1 MAVELKYNNPLTL
14 ETGTGITG
22 SINGENFTTRE
33 IEGLIDENVTLNIG
47 QEVETTSNTT
57 FNDVTSSDTINVG
70 NIFLGDGF
78 ISSSNSV
85 VAHTGSVVVTGNT
98 TATSMTTNGQLNYGS
113 FEGVIPEGQYGA
125 GLVEIWDE
133 GKYTPEKWETN
144 KIVFMISGKKLSG
157 RYTLIKLKK
166 SEKNE
171 WLLFKTKS

>member
-1 MAVELKYNNPLTL
+1 MSNSFVIHLHYSSKKHWDLRL
-14 ETGTGITG
+14 EK
-22 SINGENFTTRE
+22 
-33 IEGLIDENVTLNIG
+33 
-47 QEVETTSNTT
+47 
-57 FNDVTSSDTINVG
+57 NDVLKSWAVPKEPPSES
-70 NIFLGDGF
+70 NIKRLAIQVED
-78 ISSSNSV
+78 
-85 VAHTGSVVVTGNT
+85 HD
-98 TATSMTTNGQLNYGS
+98 LNYGS

-133 GKYTPEKWETN
+133 GTYTSEKWETN